1 MTSLRTAL
9 AHRRTFRAHLR
20 EERAL
25 QRALAGAPTLE
36 SAHEIVALIAR
47 R

>member
-1 MTSLRTAL
+1 MTDLRTAL
-9 AHRRTFRAHLR
+9 ARRRTLRAHLR

-25 QRALAGAPTLE
+25 QRALGAAPTLD
-36 SAHEIVALIAR
+36 SAHEIAALIAR